1 MTERITRVPFRE
13 GLQPFPKRRGL
24 YMLGSHPDYV
34 IRSSFGV
41 SLKEGLESLQ
51 ASREVFSR
59 MQSYGIAVVPHEFV
73 LGSENSRRHAV
84 AIFTI
89 ADKVEG
95 EDFQNASIPAKEA
108 DRFLA
113 NVCTFLFDTY
123 MRSGEYM
130 SDMVDPPQYVWGA
143 TKRDSK
149 KRIYFVDLDLGPE
162 TVFKGEDFFFD
173 NLSFLYKMICA
184 FEQNN
189 NSKKL
194 SEARKKLVEFCLW
207 IKSNEDSDHAREVAE
222 FILGG
227 GNPAEIE

>member
-1 MTERITRVPFRE
+1 MTERITRTPFKE
-13 GLQPFPKRRGL
+13 ELQPLLKGKAL
-24 YMLGSHPDYV
+24 YVLGSYPDYV
-34 IRSSFGV
+34 IRSSFGLP
-41 SLKEGLESLQ
+41 LKEDLEDLEV
-51 ASREVFSR
+51 SREVFSR
-59 MQSYGIAVVPHEFV
+59 MQSYGIAVVPHQFV
-73 LGSENSRRHAV
+73 LGGVHKKHHT
-84 AIFTI
+84 IFTI

-95 EDFQNASIPAKEA
+95 EDFRNAAIPTKEA

-123 MRSGEYM
+123 TNNGSYM
-130 SDMVDPPQYVWGA
+130 NDMVDPSQYVWGT

-149 KRIYFVDLDLGPE
+149 KRIYFVDLDLDPE

-173 NLSFLYKMICA
+173 NLSFLYKMICT

-189 NSKKL
+189 NNKRL

-207 IKSNEDSDHAREVAE
+207 IKSNEDCDHAREVAE
-222 FILGG
+222 SILGG